1 MTTHDLAAV
10 LARGADRSRVQRA
23 LRTND
28 WLVYGAGR
36 MGRAWA
42 GALAARGAVVQ
53 AFIDRNADGTAIAG
67 LPAYTLAGCPDGL
80 RERCAVLLALHNP
93 GVDVGAVRRQLHAA
107 GYETIWL
114 LQDLIDGWPEL
125 AHFWLAPSP
134 ETLAHADDIVASHDA
149 LADDASRALLVAL
162 LDQRLNGNA
171 EALPAPDPD
180 NHYLPAGVPHPSS
193 PLRYIDCGA
202 YTGDTIEGFRR
213 NGFAFEEIA
222 AFEPDPAHF
231 PRLCEAIGTT
241 RAAVFPCGTWDGMT
255 QLRFSSD
262 DSASHI
268 DAAGDI
274 TVQTVAIDQ
283 ALPNFA
289 PNLLKMDIEGAEHH
303 TLLGARRTI
312 ERHRP
317 FLAISAYHKPRDL
330 WELMLL
336 VQRWDL
342 DYRFR
347 LRSHAFNGFETVLYG
362 EPA

>member
-1 MTTHDLAAV
+1 MTTTGLADV

-23 LRTND
+23 RGTKD
-28 WLVYGAGR
+28 WIVYGAGR
-36 MGRAWA
+36 MGLMWA
-42 GALAARGAVVQ
+42 AALAGTGAVVH
-53 AFIDRNADGTAIAG
+53 AFIDQNASRSAIAG
-67 LPAYTLAGCPDGL
+67 LPAYTLAECPDDL
-80 RERCAVLLALHNP
+80 RKGSAVLIALHNP
-93 GVDVGAVRRQLHAA
+93 GVDVAAVRHQLHAA
-107 GYETIWL
+107 GFDTIWL
-114 LQDLIDGWPEL
+114 LQDLIDAWPQL
-125 AHFWLAPSP
+125 AHFWLARSS
-134 ETLAHADDIVASHDA
+134 ETLPHADDIAASHDA

-171 EALPAPDPD
+171 DALPAPDPD
-180 NHYLPAGVPHPSS
+180 NHYLPAGVPRPSS

-241 RAAVFPCGTWDGMT
+241 RASVFPCGTWAGMA

-268 DAAGDI
+268 HDAGDI
-274 TVQTVAIDQ
+274 TVQTVALDQ

-289 PNLLKMDIEGAEHH
+289 PNLLKMDIEGAEHP

-312 ERHRP
+312 EQHRP
-317 FLAISAYHKPRDL
+317 FLAISTYHKPRDL
-330 WELMLL
+330 WDLMLL
-336 VQRWDL
+336 VHRWDL
-342 DYRFR
+342 GYRFR